1 MQSDNWWRFQML
13 QDMTQDP
20 EAQLKSKSFP
30 PPETLSKDLGKAA
43 GSSGWC
49 VEMVSQPNE
58 WSCHGLILRQKA
70 LIFRK

>member
-1 MQSDNWWRFQML
+1 ML

-20 EAQLKSKSFP
+20 EVQLKSKSFP

-49 VEMVSQPNE
+49 VEMVSQPN
-58 WSCHGLILRQKA
+58 GVAMA
-70 LIFRK
+70 LY